1 MNTTITKVREL
12 QYEELLSY
20 DLISSLKSIEINP
33 VEACT
38 RKCSF
43 CPRSNPKLY
52 PTTHAKIS
60 IETCKKIGEDL
71 AEINYTGRVGFVGFG
86 EPLLH
91 NKLEDCIDVVRKNNP
106 NLSFIEVITNGD
118 LLSYSR
124 IQSLYAAGCNLLVI
138 SMYDRDIS
146 KQIESL
152 RGDIPIQIVYR
163 HHYRSEDNYNLEL
176 VNRKEIAFD
185 NTYLNIQSPCYIPFY
200 KLFIDW
206 NGDILTCQNDWNRTL
221 SFGNVNLSSIKDIWT
236 GDLYLNFKKTLAK
249 GSRTIEPCNKCN
261 VCGIKRGERE
271 FNLFN
276 KNFN

>member
-1 MNTTITKVREL
+1 
-12 QYEELLSY
+12 
-20 DLISSLKSIEINP
+20 
-33 VEACT
+33 
-38 RKCSF
+38 
-43 CPRSNPKLY
+43 
-52 PTTHAKIS
+52 
-60 IETCKKIGEDL
+60 
-71 AEINYTGRVGFVGFG
+71 
-86 EPLLH
+86 
-91 NKLEDCIDVVRKNNP
+91 
-106 NLSFIEVITNGD
+106 
-118 LLSYSR
+118 
-124 IQSLYAAGCNLLVI
+124 
-138 SMYDRDIS
+138 MYDRDIS